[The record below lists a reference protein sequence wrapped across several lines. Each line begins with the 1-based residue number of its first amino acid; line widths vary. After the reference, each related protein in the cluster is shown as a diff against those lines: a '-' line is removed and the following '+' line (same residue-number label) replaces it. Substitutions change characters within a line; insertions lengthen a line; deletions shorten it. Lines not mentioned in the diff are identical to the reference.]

1 MTSSDLPDLSKLAEP
16 DPPKEPK
23 CKPLH
28 GSDIPELES
37 REFFEWVR
45 GLTAG
50 EILER
55 KMMDKG
61 EFWLFKWEHGNVS
74 YIEALSYRR
83 YWVRAT
89 LSRTGLERGTL
100 LFHDGVTSDYET
112 TVEWG
117 SIESLLEACFAYYV
131 SPTFFWKDVFDN
143 HVPWSTM
150 RNWYETTAA
159 NAIALAKSTP
169 KLEGDLE
176 KQRYQLLTNYSG
188 FNFECVRL
196 MNALMLKHKPLE
208 DCSYKSKEQ
217 WEEVIAEMASLEL
230 VLPFDLPVVSMLDYK
245 IESDSNEQLDPK
257 EFFGSE
263 KHTKVPHYISTTLN
277 FRGFQ
282 YGDFNTFSRFQYG
295 KRTWEVAMA
304 ICLKAGT
311 RVIPV
316 FEIGT
321 RGDIWECEVM
331 VAPGQDMHIWGNLR
345 TIPTTCMG
353 KGKYRGLVEE
363 LHIVNVDIS
372 P

>member
-1 MTSSDLPDLSKLAEP
+1 MTSSDLPNLSKLAKP
-16 DPPKEPK
+16 DPRKEPK
-23 CKPLH
+23 CKPFYA
-28 GSDIPELES
+28 SDIPELES
-37 REFFEWVR
+37 HNRLLVWT
-45 GLTAG
+45 GLTAH

-55 KMMDKG
+55 KVIDKHG
-61 EFWLFKWEHGNVS
+61 FWLFKWEDGNVS
-74 YIEALSYRR
+74 YIEALSDKP

-89 LSRTGLERGTL
+89 LSRTDLKRGTL

-131 SPTFFWKDVFDN
+131 SPTLFWKEVFDN
-143 HVPWSTM
+143 HVPWSM

-159 NAIALAKSTP
+159 NAIALAMSTP

-176 KQRYQLLTNYSG
+176 EQRYHVLSSYSG
-188 FNFECVRL
+188 FNFACVRL
-196 MNALMLKHKPLE
+196 MNALILQNKPLV
-208 DCSYKSKEQ
+208 DCSNKSKEE
-217 WEEVIAEMASLEL
+217 WEQILTEMAKLEV

-245 IESDSNEQLDPK
+245 IESDSDEQLDPK

-277 FRGFQ
+277 FRAFQ
-282 YGDFNTFSRFQYG
+282 YGDFDHFSRFQG
-295 KRTWEVAMA
+295 KKTEKVAMA

-316 FEIGT
+316 FQIGT
-321 RGDIWECEVM
+321 SGELYECEVM
-331 VAPGQDMHIWGNLR
+331 VAPGQNMHIWGNLS
-345 TIPTTCMG
+345 TFLTTCMG
-353 KGKYRGLVEE
+353 KGVDQGLAED
-363 LHIVNVDIS
+363 LDIVNVDIS

>member
-1 MTSSDLPDLSKLAEP
+1 MTSSDLPDLSKLAKP
-16 DPPKEPK
+16 DPRKEPK
-23 CKPLH
+23 CKPFYA
-28 GSDIPELES
+28 SDIPELES
-37 REFFEWVR
+37 REYFESWR
-45 GLTAG
+45 GLTAH
-50 EILER
+50 EILKR

-61 EFWLFKWEHGNVS
+61 GFWLFKWEHGNVS
-74 YIEALSYRR
+74 YVQALSNHP

-89 LSRTGLERGTL
+89 LSRTDLKRGTL

-112 TVEWG
+112 TLEWG

-131 SPTFFWKDVFDN
+131 SPTLFWKEVFDS
-143 HVPWSTM
+143 HVPWSM

-159 NAIALAKSTP
+159 NAIALAMSTP

-176 KQRYQLLTNYSG
+176 KQRYQVLTNYSG
-188 FNFECVRL
+188 FNFACVRL

-208 DCSYKSKEQ
+208 DCSNKSKEQ
-217 WEEVIAEMASLEL
+217 WEQIIPEMAKLEV

-282 YGDFNTFSRFQYG
+282 YGDFNAFARFQYG
-295 KRTWEVAMA
+295 EKTEKVAMA

-331 VAPGQDMHIWGNLR
+331 VAPGQNMHIWGNLS
-345 TIPTTCMG
+345 TFFTTCVG
-353 KGKYRGLVEE
+353 KGVDQGLAEE
-363 LHIVNVDIS
+363 LDIVNVDIS